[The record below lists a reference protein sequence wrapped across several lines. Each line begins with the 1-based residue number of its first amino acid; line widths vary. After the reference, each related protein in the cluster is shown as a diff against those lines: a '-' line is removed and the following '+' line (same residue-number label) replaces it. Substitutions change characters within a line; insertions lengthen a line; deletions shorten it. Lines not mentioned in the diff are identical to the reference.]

1 MSYKIAVDVIGAK
14 EMADAFTKAPKE
26 VGGILKGAL
35 GKTAALVERKAKN
48 YAPINYGA
56 LRGSIHTE
64 GPYVTNLNVEA
75 KVGTNLEYAQYQ
87 EYGTGV
93 FGPNHAPIRP
103 KRARVLAWG
112 KGSGGKPLYFA
123 RRVQGVKPKY
133 YMKKSREEAIP
144 LLDIALKDASNQ
156 IFEVLLK

>member
-1 MSYKIAVDVIGAK
+1 MAGYKVAVDVIGAK
-14 EMADAFTKAPKE
+14 EMADAFKKAPKE
-26 VGGILKGAL
+26 VSGILKGAL

-64 GPYVTNLNVEA
+64 GPYVTSLNVEA

-93 FGPNHAPIRP
+93 HGPNHAPIRP

-112 KGSGGKPLYFA
+112 KGSGKPLYFA
-123 RRVQGVKPKY
+123 RRVQGTKPKY
-133 YMKKSREEAIP
+133 FMKKSREESIP
-144 LLDIALKDASNQ
+144 LLDIALKDASNK
-156 IFEVLLK
+156 IFEVLIK